1 MPIHFISGKPGGG
14 KTLYAFKLIVEELVH
29 GTRPVYTNLP
39 ILLGRLNEWL
49 QKEYP
54 DKTIDL
60 HARLRLLTDDEAGR
74 FWCYRP
80 GCEIRCLTKP
90 EWEGGKR
97 PDYSGVMDAGV
108 FYVIDEIHNYFNAR
122 AWMETGRDVLFYLS
136 QHRKLGDTVIC
147 ITQAINNVD
156 KQFRS
161 VSQDYTYLRNL
172 SKERMGLF
180 KLPSVFVRKTYGA
193 PATDTSKPM
202 EQGMF
207 KLYPSELASCYET
220 AKGVGIHGRA
230 GGDVNERKKG
240 VNWLVGAVGIP
251 ILLILFWQYAPQVI
265 ASGWS
270 TTKQVSKVATT
281 NSVPALPS
289 PVASSKPVVLES
301 ATVMPPAP
309 ARQSP
314 VFGVDSKSNVVGD
327 SRGEKIYMTGLVQIP
342 GKPLTIFLSD
352 GRRYKV
358 TDVAVN
364 YVARDYCIVE
374 GVKYRTQF

>member
-14 KTLYAFKLIVEELVH
+14 KTLYAFKLIVDELVH

-54 DKTIDL
+54 HLSIDL
-60 HARLRLLTDDEAGR
+60 HTRLILLDDDQAAR
-74 FWCYRP
+74 FWCHRP
-80 GCEIRCLTKP
+80 GCVVAVLSKP
-90 EWEGGKR
+90 QWEAGQR
-97 PDYSGVMDAGV
+97 PDYSGVKDSGV

-240 VNWLVGAVGIP
+240 VNWLVGAIGVP
-251 ILLILFWQYAPQVI
+251 LIIIVFWKFAPQVL
-265 ASGWS
+265 AGGWS
-270 TTKQVSKVATT
+270 TTKQVDKRMSAPGVPGQP
-281 NSVPALPS
+281 PALTNGPAVQPGPLAVPS
-289 PVASSKPVVLES
+289 RPFSGPVVS
-301 ATVMPPAP
+301 APGPSVMPE
-309 ARQSP
+309 RQREP
-314 VFGVDSKSNVVGD
+314 EVW
-327 SRGEKIYMTGLVQIP
+327 MTGIVQVP
-342 GKPLTIFLSD
+342 GKPLMVYLSD
-352 GRRYKV
+352 GRRFKPSDNGV
-358 TDVAVN
+358 Q
-364 YVARDYCIVE
+364 YVARDYCIIE
-374 GVKYRTQF
+374 GVKYRMKF